1 MKKIKQIIFIG
12 VSFSIVIL
20 LIYLFFGGSI
30 EPGENFFSINR
41 FFFWFLGYI
50 VCFVIGI
57 CLRFYEDGKELT
69 EKETKEIKAW
79 KKENF
84 KRSISFDDRITLA
97 DKTIY
102 KWGHPF
108 DVSEWDFEKGFVNWL
123 LIVPLMGFGVLTV
136 GALIVAIPLAV
147 IVVLVNILN

>member
-1 MKKIKQIIFIG
+1 MNRIKQIIFIG
-12 VSFSIVIL
+12 VSFSIVIF
-20 LIYLFFGGSI
+20 LIYLFFGGNI

-41 FFFWFLGYI
+41 FLFWFLGYI

-57 CLRFYEDGKELT
+57 CFRFYEDGNELT
-69 EKETKEIKAW
+69 EKEKKEIKSW
-79 KKENF
+79 KKVNL
-84 KRSISFDDRITLA
+84 KNNTSFDDRITLA

-123 LIVPLMGFGVLTV
+123 LIVPFMGFGVLTV
-136 GALIVAIPLAV
+136 GALILGIPLAV